1 MTWSP
6 WDAAPMGGEELRR
19 EGLRSGFP
27 FKWAKTR
34 GGFRVEWLGM
44 ETEYPQLE
52 ARTFPE
58 ARYLALRVAPNA
70 RPTWLF
76 AAIALD
82 WERPFL
88 GPLDAWSSA
97 VHGSRLAH
105 TNAPHDRPEG
115 GLNLLNESGLR
126 QNSGDFVTTPHR
138 ALWIER
144 EKPAPP
150 PQVAVAPP
158 PPPQGSVEA
167 LRARR
172 QLADIVRNNAEVM
185 LALQL
190 RKNTDDRAIVRALAK
205 VRDLFELLRQAGCSI
220 VQATRAEEL
229 MELAIEAPDVKP
241 PKRSRARYFYG
252 AAGVIVFVIFLL
264 VAIIVLE
271 VSQSSQ
277 GWEVGTCS
285 MTLFHNQTCF
295 QDLLE
300 SALRSGD
307 NMVLLQT
314 PLERRGDF
322 FPGWAVELNAFA
334 PGDVVFLD
342 TGSTAGHHH
351 AVVVSRPEEP
361 GVICSALQHDELV
374 VGLSRRTSMPQQNR
388 KVALQIDG
396 LLVHVPCRRLVRVVP
411 PRRVLVVHDTFSY
424 RRLARTQVGQDDGVV
439 ELGSSLGECTHI
451 LSSRAAA
458 VIGIEVSQELVEESS
473 RRYPD
478 CRFEWLDCFQEQ
490 ARFAALCKEL
500 LAAGSGRLKI
510 FVDIGGDRTT
520 SDICCLLA
528 LLEKTLKT
536 LQPKLPPLPAL
547 VVVKSKALATAA
559 AEAAGAD
566 GTIPEPE
573 LRPWLEGIARKQPG
587 SSKQLKKKLA
597 RARKAQWQQA
607 DDTAWQAFEK
617 QRIKWDALCNEEQAH
632 LKSELRKLKQ
642 EHPEAWGETL
652 NTFLTERLGT
662 SKKKGCVSS
671 ALSEMGRCLVEVA
684 VRSGTFFGSKNPWAL
699 PIVHVGGRGE
709 IARYQGDPFRC
720 CNDMEGYVGSCCDL
734 VAGGVSALTAQS
746 AVGATRNRTFC
757 DSWGIL
763 GRTDHMG
770 ETCDCSALMP
780 ARQDDDADLY
790 DPDDP
795 ASDWGQVVQEAA
807 LEEARKKR
815 QRNCKGWIQERTA
828 SLQEKW
834 QRISKCIRRGKK
846 KEPESPASGRGEA
859 KVRRMTSK
867 SSQGRG
873 ASQSVVRSSSKLSRG
888 SRGSRGRSPS
898 KGFQGTGRAESKSSR
913 GSRGVDSDDRSDA
926 PLEEDEDEQEE
937 SQPAKS
943 ETRKVSATISK
954 EVPEVFE
961 EKRATAACFPPGFV
975 WHDGADP
982 TLVDNLEKYLKWE
995 ATGKELEDV
1004 EERDIH
1010 PGFHTGNLRGM
1021 ARLARQQHQSLLLP
1035 IVEPMTGRSAKSHS
1049 YSADTLYYSCSTLRE
1064 SRRKKRKRGAM
1075 KGPGGKQAARALA
1088 G

>member
-1 MTWSP
+1 M
-6 WDAAPMGGEELRR
+6 
-19 EGLRSGFP
+19 
-27 FKWAKTR
+27 
-34 GGFRVEWLGM
+34 
-44 ETEYPQLE
+44 
-52 ARTFPE
+52 
-58 ARYLALRVAPNA
+58 
-70 RPTWLF
+70 
-76 AAIALD
+76 
-82 WERPFL
+82 
-88 GPLDAWSSA
+88 
-97 VHGSRLAH
+97 
-105 TNAPHDRPEG
+105 
-115 GLNLLNESGLR
+115 
-126 QNSGDFVTTPHR
+126 
-138 ALWIER
+138 

-220 VQATRAEEL
+220 AQATRAEEL

-295 QDLLE
+295 Q
-300 SALRSGD
+300 
-307 NMVLLQT
+307 
-314 PLERRGDF
+314 
-322 FPGWAVELNAFA
+322 
-334 PGDVVFLD
+334 
-342 TGSTAGHHH
+342 
-351 AVVVSRPEEP
+351 
-361 GVICSALQHDELV
+361 
-374 VGLSRRTSMPQQNR
+374 
-388 KVALQIDG
+388 
-396 LLVHVPCRRLVRVVP
+396 
-411 PRRVLVVHDTFSY
+411 
-424 RRLARTQVGQDDGVV
+424 
-439 ELGSSLGECTHI
+439 
-451 LSSRAAA
+451 
-458 VIGIEVSQELVEESS
+458 
-473 RRYPD
+473 
-478 CRFEWLDCFQEQ
+478 
-490 ARFAALCKEL
+490 
-500 LAAGSGRLKI
+500 
-510 FVDIGGDRTT
+510 
-520 SDICCLLA
+520 
-528 LLEKTLKT
+528 
-536 LQPKLPPLPAL
+536 
-547 VVVKSKALATAA
+547 
-559 AEAAGAD
+559 
-566 GTIPEPE
+566 
-573 LRPWLEGIARKQPG
+573 
-587 SSKQLKKKLA
+587 
-597 RARKAQWQQA
+597 
-607 DDTAWQAFEK
+607 
-617 QRIKWDALCNEEQAH
+617 
-632 LKSELRKLKQ
+632 
-642 EHPEAWGETL
+642 
-652 NTFLTERLGT
+652 
-662 SKKKGCVSS
+662 
-671 ALSEMGRCLVEVA
+671 EMGRCLVEVA

-734 VAGGVSALTAQS
+734 VAGGVSAQLAE
-746 AVGATRNRTFC
+746 TFC

-770 ETCDCSALMP
+770 ETCPSGSWPCLFTVNYETATVDELMYFSQPDVSVYVGTIAVLVMILVVGVVVRLMQIFDVRCDCSALMP

-1010 PGFHTGNLRGM
+1010 PGFHAGNLRGM

-1075 KGPGGKQAARALA
+1075 KGPGGKQAARSLETPQKWSWATQDEPAFRQLPIENGPQFSKMKVPGA
-1088 G
+1088 QSQHILSLE